1 MLKFKCNSMEPTLQM
16 GALPYL
22 LYGYIGTLYELI
34 FTMLPPALPPLLTRT
49 HTPPKP
55 SSHPHL
61 IVILLRNSELT
72 SC

>member
-49 HTPPKP
+49 PHPTKTFP
-55 SSHPHL
+55 SSPPY
-61 IVILLRNSELT
+61 RNSVKK
-72 SC
+72 